1 MSFDDGS
8 PRMDTDPDMDGP
20 GKTDATKPI
29 LKDANKPSL
38 LKNVT
43 IKDPKSKKKGK
54 ADQKIGMSEPQ
65 LNNYE
70 TAKRIVKHCQV
81 IKKKGINTK
90 TLRKGHGKMFPF
102 PGAMNMDVY
111 KEVY

>member
-1 MSFDDGS
+1 
-8 PRMDTDPDMDGP
+8 MDTEGDEGKG
-20 GKTDATKPI
+20 GKTDGTKPI

-81 IKKKGINTK
+81 IKKKGINTR
-90 TLRKGHGKMFPF
+90 TLKKGHGKMFPF
-102 PGAMNMDVY
+102 PNSRNMDVY